1 MDLDFSAVMHAWP
14 ILASLFDYLDPLN
27 YMDEETY
34 HSMWMSIFHTMFQGT
49 LARVGAGICLFYSF
63 WYGTYKQKFGIGV
76 LFFVLTTAFAYFGS
90 VARLFGLGAH

>member
-1 MDLDFSAVMHAWP
+1 MNLSAVTHAGP
-14 ILASLFDYLDPLN
+14 VLASLFDYLDPFN

-34 HSMWMSIFHTMFQGT
+34 HAMWMGIFQTMFSGT
-49 LARVGAGICLFYSF
+49 LARVAAGICLFYSF

-90 VARLFGLGAH
+90 LARLFGLGVQ

>member
-1 MDLDFSAVMHAWP
+1 MDLSAVVQTGL
-14 ILASLFDYLDPLN
+14 ILASLFDYLDPLT

-34 HSMWMSIFHTMFQGT
+34 RAMWVSVFTTMFQGT

-90 VARLFGLGAH
+90 VARLFGLGAQ

>member
-1 MDLDFSAVMHAWP
+1 MDLSAVVQTGP
-14 ILASLFDYLDPLN
+14 ILASLFDYLDPLT

-34 HSMWMSIFHTMFQGT
+34 RAMWVSVFTTMFQGT

-63 WYGTYKQKFGIGV
+63 WYGTYKQKVGIGV

-90 VARLFGLGAH
+90 VARLFGLGAQ